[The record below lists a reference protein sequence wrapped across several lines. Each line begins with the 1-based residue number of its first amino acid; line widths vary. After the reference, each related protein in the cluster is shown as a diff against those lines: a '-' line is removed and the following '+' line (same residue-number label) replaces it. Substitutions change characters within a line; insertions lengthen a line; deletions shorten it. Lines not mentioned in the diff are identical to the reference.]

1 MASNFANFM
10 VFYKL
15 SDSTYR
21 TYNYNNQQF
30 KTIKKLCYDSN
41 QVELLTKTIDDHN
54 DEYLIKLIVQ

>member
-1 MASNFANFM
+1 MSSTFANFI

-30 KTIKKLCYDSN
+30 KTIKVISFSRIFL
-41 QVELLTKTIDDHN
+41 DD
-54 DEYLIKLIVQ
+54 I